1 MTIVEGTGI
10 ALTGIGM
17 IGGLVAW
24 SIRMT
29 IAPLKVVIE
38 NNTKAMERILS
49 RVDEHDVRID
59 DHGVR
64 ISVIETKHEASHGSK
79 H

>member
-10 ALTGIGM
+10 ALTSIGM
-17 IGGLVAW
+17 IGGLVMW

-38 NNTKAMERILS
+38 NNTKAMERILN
-49 RVDEHDVRID
+49 RVDEHDIRID